1 MLTSVVHAI
10 YNSVRRQRAKG
21 SRFRRP
27 ISPFIPAPRNLS
39 GPPWLVP
46 ACGFLIANPRL
57 EIPPSPTKQTIAAKS
72 NRERIAFFPYD
83 SPRHLSPL
91 DFPPEISNRNN
102 RIIRNSPKCRRNN
115 TYAFSNGNKTA
126 LSGIF
131 SGSLPSAFQVREFGP
146 QQTVRQP
153 SKSVRI
159 QKEMAVSPQALRTQ
173 SVARQDF
180 VDSVNP
186 ATGEV
191 VARIPAT
198 PLSAIRAI
206 FEAARA
212 VQKAWAARPLSER
225 CAMLRKLRDAIFERR
240 DDVANIVVRETGK
253 PRAEAILAEIL
264 LALDT
269 VDFLARQAPGW
280 LRPERVPHHNIA
292 LKAKSGWL
300 EFAPHGVVAII
311 SPWNFPFAI
320 PMTELIPALVA
331 GNAVLLKPSE
341 LTPATGALVGE
352 LIDRAGFPKGLVQIL
367 QGSGELGAAIIE
379 AGPAK
384 VFFTGSV
391 STGRRIAE
399 SCAHKLIPSVLELGG
414 KDAMIVLADADLDVA
429 SSAAV
434 WGGFTNCG
442 QACLSVERI
451 YVEQSV
457 AEKFT
462 QLCVEK
468 TRKLHL
474 GSPSDPEVDIGPM
487 IRERELERV
496 EQQLHEAGQR
506 GARILT
512 GGQRC
517 ADLGPNF
524 LEPAVVTDVD
534 HSMQLMRE
542 ETFGPVLA
550 IRSVAS
556 ADEAI
561 ALANDSPFGLSASV
575 WTRDARRGR
584 ELASR
589 IRAGSVMIND
599 VASYYGISEAPHG
612 GPGWSGW
619 GRTHSRLGLL
629 EMVQVKYVDVDR
641 LPRFAKPWWY
651 GYSEDFA
658 AAAGGMVEALFAPSW
673 KRRLRAMLG
682 KRGARGLISR
692 RRRI

>member
-1 MLTSVVHAI
+1 MAI
-10 YNSVRRQRAKG
+10 
-21 SRFRRP
+21 
-27 ISPFIPAPRNLS
+27 
-39 GPPWLVP
+39 
-46 ACGFLIANPRL
+46 
-57 EIPPSPTKQTIAAKS
+57 
-72 NRERIAFFPYD
+72 
-83 SPRHLSPL
+83 
-91 DFPPEISNRNN
+91 
-102 RIIRNSPKCRRNN
+102 
-115 TYAFSNGNKTA
+115 
-126 LSGIF
+126 
-131 SGSLPSAFQVREFGP
+131 
-146 QQTVRQP
+146 
-153 SKSVRI
+153 
-159 QKEMAVSPQALRTQ
+159 SPQALGT
-173 SVARQDF
+173 SSSTRQAF
-180 VDSVNP
+180 IDSIDP
-186 ATGEV
+186 ATGAI

-198 PLSAIRAI
+198 SVTAIPAN
-206 FEAARA
+206 FETARA
-212 VQKAWAARPLSER
+212 AQKSWALRPLRER
-225 CAMLRKLRDAIFERR
+225 CAALLQLRDTIYERR
-240 DDVANIVVRETGK
+240 EDIANVVTRETGK

-264 LALDT
+264 LTLDT
-269 VDFLARQAPGW
+269 ADFLSRQALRW
-280 LRPERVPHHNIA
+280 LQPERVPHHNIA
-292 LKAKSGWL
+292 MKAKSGWL
-300 EFAPHGVVAII
+300 AFEPHGVVAII
-311 SPWNFPFAI
+311 SPWNYPFAI
-320 PMTELIPALVA
+320 PMTEIIPALVA

-352 LIDRAGFPKGLVQIL
+352 LIEQAGFPKGLVQVL
-367 QGSGELGAAIIE
+367 QGGGDLGAGIIE

-391 STGRRIAE
+391 ATGRRIAE
-399 SCAHKLIPSVLELGG
+399 ACASKLIPSVLELGG

-457 AEKFT
+457 AEKFA

-468 TRKLHL
+468 TKKLRL
-474 GSPSDPEVDIGPM
+474 GSSATAADVGPM
-487 IRERELERV
+487 IRARQLEKV
-496 EQQLHEAGQR
+496 EQQLHDAEQR
-506 GARILT
+506 GAQILT
-512 GGQRC
+512 GGKRRP
-517 ADLGPNF
+517 DLGPNF
-524 LEPAVVTDVD
+524 LEPAVVTHVD

-556 ADEAI
+556 ADEAV
-561 ALANDSPFGLSASV
+561 ALANDSPFALSASV
-575 WTRDARRGR
+575 WTLDARRGR

-658 AAAGGMVEALFAPSW
+658 AAAGSMVEAMFAPSW
-673 KRRLRAMLG
+673 KRRLKAMLG
-682 KRGARGLISR
+682 KRGASGLMF